1 MNRSQLKRSAYY
13 RGETRMANILKL
25 QNAGDVA
32 TLNITGCEVVEGN
45 YGQQVKFEAGDDTL
59 YLPDTSAFRQLERI
73 GLDVETAVGKR
84 LIFSRAAS
92 TKPGAKPFWN
102 IDLGKADQTLS
113 DRAHGVEFR
122 VPINGAIPPT
132 PIPTAEPGEKPRLD
146 RLYLRATR
154 LVLDEVVPLYVKAGI
169 GCSDTAVA
177 AMTAALFIA
186 ASKEA

>member
-1 MNRSQLKRSAYY
+1 MTNKSQLKRNAYY

-32 TLNITGCEVVEGN
+32 TLDITGCEVVEGN
-45 YGQQVKFEAGDDTL
+45 YGQQVKFQSGDDTL

-73 GLDVETAVGKR
+73 GLDVETAVGER
-84 LIFSRAAS
+84 LTFSRSAS

-102 IDLGKADQTLS
+102 IAVATS
-113 DRAHGVEFR
+113 
-122 VPINGAIPPT
+122 PIETHNPLPAIPSAKTPT
-132 PIPTAEPGEKPRLD
+132 SMTPSEEKPRLH

-186 ASKEA
+186 ASKES